1 MRTGDNIRQRA
12 DGRFEAR
19 YIKGRNEAGRAIYA
33 SCYGKTYEEAKA
45 KREKAKEA
53 MLVDAFE
60 PKGIGLLILGAG
72 SHGQEVYEIA
82 SSLHVFDR
90 IELLDDDTSKGTFG
104 QWKDAAELR
113 NDGFTAAIVAVGDE
127 ELRKTWSSRLTKMG
141 YVIPT
146 LVHPTAVISQNAC
159 IGAGSVVGARATVSS
174 GAKVGKGCIVS
185 ASVTVGIG
193 ANIDDWTHIAE
204 GGVVV
209 RHSSD
214 N

>member
-45 KREKAKEA
+45 KRDKALEARCAEK
-53 MLVDAFE
+53 FE
-60 PKGIGLLILGAG
+60 PKGISLLILGAG

-90 IELLDDDTSKGTFG
+90 IELLDDDASKGTFG
-104 QWKDAAELR
+104 QWEDAAELR

-127 ELRKTWSSRLTKMG
+127 KIRKSWSSRLTEMG

-146 LVHPTAVISQNAC
+146 LVHPTAVISQNAR
-159 IGAGSVVGARATVSS
+159 IGTGSVVCARATVSS
-174 GAKVGKGCIVS
+174 GATVGKGCIVS
-185 ASVTVGIG
+185 ASVTVGRG
-193 ANIDDWTHIAE
+193 ADIADWTHIAE
-204 GGVVV
+204 GGIVV